1 MCPACCAKPKLVVWQ
16 VSRELGLTLTSER
29 ESVCDMAVS
38 LIRLQAAKPVF
49 AELTSDTSQA

>member
-1 MCPACCAKPKLVVWQ
+1 VTPSEVITAQ
-16 VSRELGLTLTSER
+16 VSRELGLTLMSER

-49 AELTSDTSQA
+49 AELTSDTSEA

>member
-1 MCPACCAKPKLVVWQ
+1 M
-16 VSRELGLTLTSER
+16 SRELGLTLMSER

-49 AELTSDTSQA
+49 AELSADSCEA

>member
-1 MCPACCAKPKLVVWQ
+1 M
-16 VSRELGLTLTSER
+16 SRELGLTLMSER

-49 AELTSDTSQA
+49 AELTSDSCEA